1 MRQRSELI
9 SVLPTEG
16 KEQRYEASFV
26 KMLRAVKAMSDA
38 GVPVVA
44 GTDSMAGMGLEREL
58 ELFVEGGFTPL
69 DALRADIC
77 TAARTMKVETKT
89 GTIAPGMTAD
99 LLVVDGDPLAK
110 IEDLEK
116 TVATVRSGTVY
127 DDAEL
132 WNAVSI
138 RPATDAR
145 LTVVTSSAAR

>member
-1 MRQRSELI
+1 MQAQIPLW
-9 SVLPTEG
+9 
-16 KEQRYEASFV
+16 KEAVRRGV
-26 KMLRAVKAMSDA
+26 K
-38 GVPVVA
+38 VA
-44 GTDSMAGMGLEREL
+44 FGTDQSHRLLVGENLVELGFMTEWLGM
-58 ELFVEGGFTPL
+58 TPMQ
-69 DALRADIC
+69 ALVAATARAAECVQRADIG
-77 TAARTMKVETKT
+77 ALEAGK
-89 GTIAPGMTAD
+89 AAD